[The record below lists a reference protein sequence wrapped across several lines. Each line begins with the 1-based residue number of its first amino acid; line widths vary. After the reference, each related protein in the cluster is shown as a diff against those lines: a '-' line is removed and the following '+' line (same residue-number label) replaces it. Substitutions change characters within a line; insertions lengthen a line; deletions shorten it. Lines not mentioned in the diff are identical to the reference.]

1 MTYYSAFCE
10 KSTPPSSR
18 RAKRDRAAVRKI
30 MLDAAGPVTAQ
41 ASPVRKPFIPDELEN
56 VGLPLGKLEDQ
67 RWGVSPPLAKAK
79 LHAAG
84 LPYEGRR
91 AELIYSWPSI
101 FRAEGVDPELAKNAT
116 RETHPHLFD
125 DLLDTAGAAALLG
138 FKDASSI
145 RKLIMA
151 DELTETAF
159 VRFGTRGVYRFR
171 PAALTTLRKRT
182 IVGEIV

>member
-1 MTYYSAFCE
+1 MNDYSAFSE
-10 KSTPPSSR
+10 ETAPPAPR
-18 RAKRDRAAVRKI
+18 RSKRNRDAIRRE
-30 MLDAAGPVTAQ
+30 MLTAAGVSNAKLGPARGL
-41 ASPVRKPFIPDELEN
+41 ASPDDLEN

-67 RWGVSPPLAKAK
+67 RWGVSPRLAKAK
-79 LHAAG
+79 LHASG
-84 LPYEGRR
+84 LPYKGRR
-91 AELIYSWPSI
+91 AALIYSWPSI
-101 FRAEGVDPELAKNAT
+101 FQAEGADPELAKNAT
-116 RETHPHLFD
+116 PETHPHLFD
-125 DLLDTAGAAALLG
+125 DLVDTAAAAALLG

-171 PAALTTLRKRT
+171 PAALTALRKRS